1 MDDELNY
8 AEEERRYFETI
19 ITNNDNKLAF
29 LDLVKMSLN
38 DTAADWAE
46 RDRIDEQI
54 QGIYDQ
60 QVAFQSQKDEISTHI
75 SNLNFERFQQDQAW
89 QVEDE
94 ANFMA
99 DATRAEE
106 QKADYVAEL
115 GELDLWLTD
124 FNTLLA
130 AVQTG
135 ASQ

>member
-1 MDDELNY
+1 MDDELNH

-38 DTAADWAE
+38 DSEADWAE

-60 QVAFQSQKDEISTHI
+60 QVAFQAQKDEISTHI

-124 FNTLLA
+124 FNTLKT
-130 AVQTG
+130 AV
-135 ASQ
+135 